1 MRQRNT
7 CAFLNNATNICMSL
21 VDVILSGSSTSSTAP
36 KSKLWQ
42 LGNSSTSAWTYP
54 RNFRIFTLALLHFL
68 YIYIYIYIYN
78 CTIRQTFMRPQT
90 FCLPPGFGCHPSAI
104 PDIPV
109 TSPCRSV
116 SVRVGPC
123 LGPMHLVLQR
133 RSHSALTCDQLRLRG
148 AATQKP
154 QTGRSGPGSMRQVD
168 DSSLEVWK
176 HL

>member
-7 CAFLNNATNICMSL
+7 CAFLNNATNICVSL

-68 YIYIYIYIYN
+68 YIYIYIYN

-116 SVRVGPC
+116 PVRVGPC
-123 LGPMHLVLQR
+123 
-133 RSHSALTCDQLRLRG
+133 RSVPRPHASCPSAKEPQCSYLRPASTERGCNPKTSDRAKRQPRIHSS
-148 AATQKP
+148 
-154 QTGRSGPGSMRQVD
+154 GRWQ
-168 DSSLEVWK
+168 
-176 HL
+176 